1 MRDLFTDKFNS
12 MWHFLFGVL
21 SAFFPLILPLFVI
34 YQYKDIN
41 EKNLR
46 IDLSE
51 FFVGFILCVSL
62 IKLKVIPEFTM

>member
-12 MWHFLFGVL
+12 MWHFVFGVL
-21 SAFFPLILPLFVI
+21 SVFFPLILPLFVI

-62 IKLKVIPEFTM
+62 IKLKVIPEFTV